1 MLTTLYNSNYIN
13 TSNNF
18 SFEKIISSFVNIVKK
33 IKNNSNNNKKRLC
46 IIYHTV

>member
-18 SFEKIISSFVNIVKK
+18 SFEKIISWFVNIVKKK
-33 IKNNSNNNKKRLC
+33 IKNNSNNNKKD
-46 IIYHTV
+46 YA